1 MNTLYSTSESLAE
14 SKFFLIEERRFF
26 DRTRADRA
34 ASALVAKC
42 LGLGGAAY
50 EQFTDRAVEAGIR
63 SRDGR
68 GGFDFLAEQIAGTSH
83 SVEQLRVCYRA
94 LTAGIDSM
102 AKAA

>member
-1 MNTLYSTSESLAE
+1 MAE

-42 LGLGGAAY
+42 LGLDGSDSDHFA
-50 EQFTDRAVEAGIR
+50 DRTVEAGIR

-68 GGFDFLAEQIAGTSH
+68 GGFDFLAEQIAGSAH
-83 SVEQLRVCYRA
+83 SVDQLRACYA
-94 LTAGIDSM
+94 NLTAGIERM
-102 AKAA
+102 PKAA